1 MDVAMVITNMSGR
14 NAVKMNKFEG
24 KLYINGAEAGDVAF
38 TSDVVN
44 PGRSVVFKDSINLPF
59 SKIGKNIAGLVTM
72 NSIAV
77 KYRIAGTIY
86 FDTAD
91 GEKSYPISVEQET
104 KD

>member
-59 SKIGKNIAGLVTM
+59 SKTHIKKLLV
-72 NSIAV
+72 
-77 KYRIAGTIY
+77 
-86 FDTAD
+86 
-91 GEKSYPISVEQET
+91 SVHT
-104 KD
+104 